1 MCFNDKFVYNKSVNY
16 LKLGIWNSFFFY
28 ISTIEPKSN
37 LSIMFNTVIS
47 KALLVTTTQ
56 LTMILI
62 AVASIF
68 LIFIIIAI
76 VKMYKLKAENKKL
89 METNAFK
96 DVDESY
102 KDFTGGHLYGDN

>member
-1 MCFNDKFVYNKSVNY
+1 MYN
-16 LKLGIWNSFFFY
+16 
-28 ISTIEPKSN
+28 N
-37 LSIMFNTVIS
+37 LLP
-47 KALLVTTTQ
+47 KALVVTTTQ

-68 LIFIIIAI
+68 LVFILIAI

-89 METNAFK
+89 MDTNAFK

>member
-1 MCFNDKFVYNKSVNY
+1 
-16 LKLGIWNSFFFY
+16 
-28 ISTIEPKSN
+28 
-37 LSIMFNTVIS
+37 MFN
-47 KALLVTTTQ
+47 KLLLKPLIVTTPQ

-68 LIFIIIAI
+68 FVFILIAI
-76 VKMYKLKAENKKL
+76 VKMYKLKSENKKL

-96 DVDESY
+96 EVDESY

>member
-1 MCFNDKFVYNKSVNY
+1 MLNK
-16 LKLGIWNSFFFY
+16 LL
-28 ISTIEPKSN
+28 
-37 LSIMFNTVIS
+37 S
-47 KALLVTTTQ
+47 KALVVTTTQ

-68 LIFIIIAI
+68 LVFIIIAI
-76 VKMYKLKAENKKL
+76 IKMYKLKAENKKL

>member
-1 MCFNDKFVYNKSVNY
+1 MLNN
-16 LKLGIWNSFFFY
+16 LL
-28 ISTIEPKSN
+28 PKG
-37 LSIMFNTVIS
+37 LI
-47 KALLVTTTQ
+47 VTTTQ
-56 LTMILI
+56 LTLILI

-68 LIFIIIAI
+68 FVFIAVAI

-96 DVDESY
+96 DIDESY

>member
-1 MCFNDKFVYNKSVNY
+1 MLNK
-16 LKLGIWNSFFFY
+16 LF
-28 ISTIEPKSN
+28 
-37 LSIMFNTVIS
+37 S
-47 KALLVTTTQ
+47 KTLLVTTTQ

-68 LIFIIIAI
+68 LVFIIIAI

-96 DVDESY
+96 DLDESY

>member
-1 MCFNDKFVYNKSVNY
+1 MLN
-16 LKLGIWNSFFFY
+16 
-28 ISTIEPKSN
+28 N
-37 LSIMFNTVIS
+37 LLS
-47 KALLVTTTQ
+47 KPLIVTTTQ

-68 LIFIIIAI
+68 LVFIIIAI

-96 DVDESY
+96 DVDETY
-102 KDFTGGHLYGDN
+102 KDFTSGHLYGDNQ

>member
-1 MCFNDKFVYNKSVNY
+1 M
-16 LKLGIWNSFFFY
+16 L
-28 ISTIEPKSN
+28 SN
-37 LSIMFNTVIS
+37 LLP
-47 KALLVTTTQ
+47 KALIVTTAQ

-68 LIFIIIAI
+68 LVFILIAI

-102 KDFTGGHLYGDN
+102 KDFTSGHLYGDN

>member
-1 MCFNDKFVYNKSVNY
+1 MLN
-16 LKLGIWNSFFFY
+16 
-28 ISTIEPKSN
+28 N
-37 LSIMFNTVIS
+37 LLS
-47 KALLVTTTQ
+47 KALIVTTTQ

-68 LIFIIIAI
+68 LVFILVAI
-76 VKMYKLKAENKKL
+76 VKMYKLKSENKKL

-102 KDFTGGHLYGDN
+102 KDFTSGHLYSDN

>member
-1 MCFNDKFVYNKSVNY
+1 M
-16 LKLGIWNSFFFY
+16 L
-28 ISTIEPKSN
+28 
-37 LSIMFNTVIS
+37 NTLLL
-47 KALLVTTTQ
+47 KALVVTTTQ

-68 LIFIIIAI
+68 LVFILIAI
-76 VKMYKLKAENKKL
+76 IKMYKLKAENKKL

-96 DVDESY
+96 DVDETY

>member
-1 MCFNDKFVYNKSVNY
+1 M
-16 LKLGIWNSFFFY
+16 L
-28 ISTIEPKSN
+28 
-37 LSIMFNTVIS
+37 NTLIS

-68 LIFIIIAI
+68 LVFITIAI
-76 VKMYKLKAENKKL
+76 IKMYKLKAENKKV
-89 METNAFK
+89 MEPNAFK

-102 KDFTGGHLYGDN
+102 KDFTSGHLYGDN